1 MNHQKQISKAWPP
14 FLQCILVATVLP
26 VMAGNTTKTTKPDAE
41 PAVLQRSIFN
51 QPILPKDGRDPF
63 FPMSMRPY
71 ASAVVSNAATKDLS
85 SLAIR
90 GKSGTEDRPLIIIND
105 VTFAVGDERDV
116 ITPQGRIHIHC
127 LEIIGDL
134 AVIEA
139 NGQRHQ
145 LRFQTKP

>member
-1 MNHQKQISKAWPP
+1 MNHHKHILKGWPVLWHC
-14 FLQCILVATVLP
+14 FMAIALLP
-26 VMAGNTTKTTKPDAE
+26 VIAGE
-41 PAVLQRSIFN
+41 ISQPAPAPIVPRSIFN
-51 QPILPKDGRDPF
+51 QPVLPKDGHDPF
-63 FPMSMRPY
+63 FPASMRPY
-71 ASAVVSNAATKDLS
+71 ALSVISTAATKDLS

-90 GKSGTEDRPLIIIND
+90 GKSGTLDRPLIIIND

-145 LRFQTKP
+145 LRFQIKP

>member
-1 MNHQKQISKAWPP
+1 
-14 FLQCILVATVLP
+14 
-26 VMAGNTTKTTKPDAE
+26 
-41 PAVLQRSIFN
+41 
-51 QPILPKDGRDPF
+51 
-63 FPMSMRPY
+63 
-71 ASAVVSNAATKDLS
+71 
-85 SLAIR
+85 
-90 GKSGTEDRPLIIIND
+90 LIIIND

-145 LRFQTKP
+145 LRFQMKP